1 MQVSTNIPMIHK
13 HREHQGLLAV
23 NIGLGANII
32 LAALKSSVGVFAHSP
47 ALLADGINSTADVAY
62 GIVVNIFV
70 RLAGKPP
77 DAEHPYGHHQM
88 ESVAAVVVGSF
99 VISTAIAIF
108 WDAVDSVYNIFTK
121 QTEATQSLSIALWV
135 ALFTVVFKI
144 GLTIWTSKIGN
155 EIENAAVLALAY
167 DHRNDIFSALA
178 ATLGIFFN
186 RLGYQWVDP
195 LAGGVVALVILQT
208 GLGILRDATDDLMD
222 TIPGKTL
229 AKEITALVNG
239 VECVEKVEEIQVHRF
254 GPYLVT
260 NLTIGVDGSITVT
273 KGDEIADKI
282 ERVLLDEINFMKRVH
297 VHYHPANLSTD

>member
-1 MQVSTNIPMIHK
+1 MKQ
-13 HREHQGLLAV
+13 RERKGILAV
-23 NIGLGANII
+23 NIGLGANIL
-32 LAALKSSVGVFAHSP
+32 LAALKSSVGIFAHSP

-62 GIVVNIFV
+62 GIVINIFV

-77 DAEHPYGHHQM
+77 DAEHPYGHYQM

-108 WDAVDSVYNIFTK
+108 WDAVNSLYNLFTK
-121 QTEATQSLSIALWV
+121 QTEATQVLSIALWV

-144 GLTIWTSKIGN
+144 GLAIWTSKIGN

-186 RLGYQWVDP
+186 RMGYHWVDP
-195 LAGGVVALVILQT
+195 LAGGVVALVILQS
-208 GLGILRDATDDLMD
+208 GLEILRDATDDLMD

-229 AKEITALVNG
+229 AAEITELVG
-239 VECVEKVEEIQVHRF
+239 AIEGIEQVEEIHIHRF
-254 GPYLVT
+254 GPYLVA
-260 NLTIGVDGSITVT
+260 NITIGVDGSITVT
-273 KGDEIADKI
+273 KGDHIADQV
-282 ERVLLDEINFMKRVH
+282 EDVLLEEVEFMKRVH
-297 VHYHPANLSTD
+297 VHYHPAGNMLDSGSR